1 MTDVLSTL
9 VAVLSL
15 GLGMA
20 TLVYSRRDRREDL
33 RLRREER
40 ERLADV
46 DREERETVR
55 HAHSASEARLAYEE
69 AERAREAVVARYA
82 RDPARGPL
90 LQPRMALAASL
101 GIWGLILADANSEDR
116 GDADPANLGI
126 GVGVAVVGIM
136 IAVRG
141 LQGAQRERRAAVEV
155 VWGLLVILGAAGVI
169 ACLIA
174 LDAYGTP

>member
-1 MTDVLSTL
+1 MPGRPSWR
-9 VAVLSL
+9 
-15 GLGMA
+15 A
-20 TLVYSRRDRREDL
+20 T
-33 RLRREER
+33 
-40 ERLADV
+40 
-46 DREERETVR
+46 
-55 HAHSASEARLAYEE
+55 
-69 AERAREAVVARYA
+69 A